1 MRLQPSGG
9 FAIGRSSGYIRAVLV
24 KSTLQCA
31 SAGLPF
37 RVERLSGKSK
47 RSIWVQLPKDI
58 LNWAGIASLATFRA
72 RSRRSN
78 EPAKKV
84 KRQPDREEKRALCGI
99 STIGLDSWTYYHN
112 SIGWL
117 LFFIRFNCVNET
129 PSHSLLTVKETAEYL
144 RIPLP
149 TVYYLVQRGQIPAIQ
164 IGGRWRIKKSSLDRD
179 ILREDKQ
186 GQPTVL
192 VVDDDLGIQE
202 LFKTFLKKTGFSRVV
217 VGTAK
222 EAISSLRKQ
231 KFDLMF
237 LDLQL
242 PDEPGDQVYKT
253 AKQIDPGLNV
263 IVVTGYPDSKV
274 LDRILQ
280 ISPVTVLKK
289 PLKIE
294 QLNQTVRML
303 GHKAALVEA

>member
-1 MRLQPSGG
+1 MS
-9 FAIGRSSGYIRAVLV
+9 
-24 KSTLQCA
+24 
-31 SAGLPF
+31 
-37 RVERLSGKSK
+37 
-47 RSIWVQLPKDI
+47 
-58 LNWAGIASLATFRA
+58 
-72 RSRRSN
+72 
-78 EPAKKV
+78 
-84 KRQPDREEKRALCGI
+84 
-99 STIGLDSWTYYHN
+99 
-112 SIGWL
+112 
-117 LFFIRFNCVNET
+117 ET
-129 PSHSLLTVKETAEYL
+129 PIHNLLTVKETAEYL

-179 ILREDKQ
+179 ILRQDKQ

-192 VVDDDLGIQE
+192 VVDDDPDLQE
-202 LFKTFLKKTGFSRVV
+202 LFKAFLKRIGFSRVV

-222 EAISSLRKQ
+222 DAIHSLRKQ

-242 PDEPGDQVYKT
+242 PDAPGDQVYKT
-253 AKQIDPGLNV
+253 AKSLDPDLNV
-263 IVVTGYPDSKV
+263 IVITGYPDSEM

-294 QLNQTVRML
+294 QLNQTVKIL
-303 GHKAALVEA
+303 GHSTSRVEP